1 MASLSSKATLYVGF
15 ILAAFAL
22 SACQGPRSLNTSYY
36 LLTAHSPRAEAPM
49 RETVIG
55 VGPVR
60 VAPFLDRPQI
70 ITHGGGGETEV
81 SDGQRWAEPLDRGI
95 QRVLVQN
102 LAGLTGADIRNFPW
116 TRTTAPEYAVRI
128 DILDFNRIADGNAVL
143 EAHWMLEDV
152 KRKELLYSRK
162 ETFQAPLDGAEDDHA
177 ALAKAYSE
185 LINQLALSIA
195 AQIPTRGE

>member
-1 MASLSSKATLYVGF
+1 MGPLFNKSILSSGF
-15 ILAAFAL
+15 LIAAFAL

-36 LLTAHSPRAEAPM
+36 LLTAQSPRAEAPM

-70 ITHGGGGETEV
+70 IIHSGGGETEV

-102 LAGLTGADIRNFPW
+102 LAGLTGADMRNFPW
-116 TRTTAPEYAVRI
+116 TRTTVPEYAVRI
-128 DILDFNRIADGNAVL
+128 DILDFNRTADGNAVL
-143 EAHWMLEDV
+143 EAHWILEDV
-152 KRKELLYSRK
+152 KEKQLLYSRK
-162 ETFQAPLDGAEDDHA
+162 ETFQTVVDGPQDDHA
-177 ALAKAYSE
+177 ALASAYSE

-195 AQIPTRGE
+195 AQIPPHGE